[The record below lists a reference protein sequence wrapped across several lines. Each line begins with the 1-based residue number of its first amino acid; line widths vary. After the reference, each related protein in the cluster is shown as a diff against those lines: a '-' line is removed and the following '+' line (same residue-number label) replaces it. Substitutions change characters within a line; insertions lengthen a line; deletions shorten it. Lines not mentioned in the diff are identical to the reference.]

1 MGQDLSS
8 ESGRILFVDDD
19 PDVLTSAQVL
29 LERHGFGFA
38 VARNPAEAW
47 SVLAAEPI
55 DVILLDLNFAQGAT
69 SGAEGFE
76 WLAQIRAHDSDAVVV
91 VVTGHS
97 GINIAVAAMKGGA
110 SDFVMKP
117 WSNPRLLETVRAAVA
132 LRRSR
137 AAGGDAPAIDDD
149 LLIVGDSAPM
159 KRVRD
164 LVGRVAPTGAA
175 VLIHG
180 EAGTGKGLAARLLHA
195 RSDRTG
201 GLVRVDVRGLGADAA
216 DAIAGAAGEARDG
229 TLFLDEVAEL
239 PPTAQARLLAL
250 LDAGADLRLVSA
262 TRQGREGLAALRDDL
277 LARLNTVEV
286 FLPRLDERGEDLL
299 LLLEHFVRL
308 FARRY
313 GRPPKPLD
321 PSVIEFL
328 RAQPALG
335 QVRGL
340 RQAAERAVV
349 LSEGD
354 ILTAADFAPPTANA
368 SVTPGAPDFNLA
380 RSERAIVEAALKR
393 HGHNVSHAARDLGL
407 TRATLYRRMVKH
419 GL

>member
-1 MGQDLSS
+1 MGQELSS

-38 VARNPAEAW
+38 VARSPAEAW

-159 KRVRD
+159 AGSRPR
-164 LVGRVAPTGAA
+164 AP
-175 VLIHG
+175 
-180 EAGTGKGLAARLLHA
+180 RC
-195 RSDRTG
+195 
-201 GLVRVDVRGLGADAA
+201 
-216 DAIAGAAGEARDG
+216 
-229 TLFLDEVAEL
+229 
-239 PPTAQARLLAL
+239 
-250 LDAGADLRLVSA
+250 
-262 TRQGREGLAALRDDL
+262 
-277 LARLNTVEV
+277 
-286 FLPRLDERGEDLL
+286 
-299 LLLEHFVRL
+299 
-308 FARRY
+308 
-313 GRPPKPLD
+313 
-321 PSVIEFL
+321 
-328 RAQPALG
+328 
-335 QVRGL
+335 
-340 RQAAERAVV
+340 
-349 LSEGD
+349 
-354 ILTAADFAPPTANA
+354 
-368 SVTPGAPDFNLA
+368 
-380 RSERAIVEAALKR
+380 
-393 HGHNVSHAARDLGL
+393 
-407 TRATLYRRMVKH
+407 
-419 GL
+419 